1 MALQRLRGIESNT
14 FGGFAEYPIM
24 MFTILNL
31 DGFERAARNAGICA
45 VVFKGERWTLLKSIE
60 TALAQSQRSIQ

>member
-1 MALQRLRGIESNT
+1 V
-14 FGGFAEYPIM
+14 PII